1 MVWALATCVVTP
13 VAVLCSLL
21 SWIYITNNWHP
32 PEMFSQL
39 FASRNP
45 VDQVAQDSA
54 ITQIL
59 QTSFPLGTAVSDLKS
74 SLSKE
79 GFQDIPP
86 PPSDCVPPEK
96 EAEVPPLTVHTPCY
110 DGGNQ
115 MEYQWMIGG
124 ICRAHIYVKW
134 MTGETGK
141 LSRVRGYGS
150 TACL

>member
-1 MVWALATCVVTP
+1 M
-13 VAVLCSLL
+13 
-21 SWIYITNNWHP
+21 TNNWHA

-39 FASRNP
+39 FASGNHT
-45 VDQVAQDSA
+45 DQTAQDSA

-59 QTSFPLGTAVSDLKS
+59 QTAFPVGTVVSDVKS

-86 PPSDCVPPEK
+86 PPLDCVPPAK
-96 EAEVPPLTVHTPCY
+96 EAEVLPRTVHTPCY
-110 DGGNQ
+110 DVRDQ

-124 ICRAHIYVKW
+124 ICRAHIFAKW
-134 MTGETGK
+134 MTGETG
-141 LSRVRGYGS
+141 RVSQIQGYGS